1 MANLNSSECCVVIS
15 MSESKFWM
23 WYFSLPRSDFL
34 MNKSWCTFLL
44 GLYHIAWSKWLH
56 ARWDG
61 TIYSRFFEHCQ
72 TDIGIKYGGSRRWSS
87 RGCTLCLLGKSGNN
101 TRLKRAASCC
111 RICFGSSCNPKGNPS
126 PFVSIEHLNMFFCF
140 KVIYVLLF
148 VRRLLIN
155 NLFSGRPSLQCDVFQ
170 EKCSG

>member
-34 MNKSWCTFLL
+34 MIKSWCTFLL
-44 GLYHIAWSKWLH
+44 GLYHIAWGKWLH

-87 RGCTLCLLGKSGNN
+87 RGCALCLPGKSGNN
-101 TRLKRAASCC
+101 PRLKRAASCC
-111 RICFGSSCNPKGNPS
+111 WICFGSSCNPKGKPS
-126 PFVSIEHLNMFFCF
+126 PFVTIEHLNMFFCF
-140 KVIYVLLF
+140 EVIFVLLF